1 MLIQHSVNYRMMK
14 RLLFITATTPG
25 IQGGGGETYTAEL
38 LKELSNH
45 FLIDLVYFQY
55 PYMDRFVP
63 FNENIRVVASLTL
76 GTALRIKGMLSCP
89 FVFPYFSTRYNKK
102 LEKKIQELVDQN
114 DYCSIYFD
122 FSNTF
127 IYARKIRHPHI
138 ILMAHDVVAQS
149 HMRRKRLL
157 LPWVKA
163 TEKELL
169 EKGTAVFTFSEK
181 DCQLVK
187 ELYGL
192 ESHSTQFFIS
202 EVTLRAKPQ
211 YESDYY
217 VMFGSWNRPEN
228 YLSLQWFISNVA
240 VKLMDDV
247 RIKVLGGGKMPD
259 EIRELIDSSDM
270 FEYVGYVDNP
280 FDIIANAR
288 AEIAPLLYGAG
299 VKVKCVEALT
309 CGTPV
314 IGTEVAFEGIP
325 CYEGMERMMI
335 RAKTPE
341 EFIHSIETL
350 QLTIEDRINMK
361 DIFCKN
367 YSDSAIVKYL
377 LSINQ

>member
-1 MLIQHSVNYRMMK
+1 MNFRMK
-14 RLLFITATTPG
+14 NRLLFITATTPG

-38 LKELSNH
+38 LKVLSNH

-55 PYMDRFVP
+55 AYMDKFVP
-63 FNENIRVVASLTL
+63 FNENIRVVYSLTL
-76 GTALRIKGMLSCP
+76 GTKLRIKGMLSCP
-89 FVFPYFSTRYNKK
+89 FTYPYFSTRYNKE
-102 LEKKIQELVDQN
+102 LEKKIQELVEQN
-114 DYCSIYFD
+114 DYCAVYFD

-127 IYARKIRHPHI
+127 IYTRNLRHQHI
-138 ILMAHDVVAQS
+138 ILMSHDVVAQS
-149 HMRRKRLL
+149 HMRRKRFL

-163 TEKELL
+163 TEKKLL
-169 EKGTAVFTFSEK
+169 SKGSAIFTFSEK
-181 DCQLVK
+181 DCQLIK

-192 ESHSTQFFIS
+192 ESRSTQFFIS

-228 YLSLQWFISNVA
+228 HLSLQWFVSNVSNRLDKN
-240 VKLMDDV
+240 VQ
-247 RIKVLGGGKMPD
+247 IKVVGGGKMPD
-259 EIRELIDSSDM
+259 EIRALIDSSDM

-280 FDIIANAR
+280 FNIIANAR

-299 VKVKCVEALT
+299 VKVKCVEALS

-341 EFIHSIETL
+341 DFIHSIETL
-350 QLTIEDRINMK
+350 QLTIEDRIKMK
-361 DIFCKN
+361 DVFCRN

-377 LSINQ
+377 LSLIQ

>member
-1 MLIQHSVNYRMMK
+1 MQK

-38 LKELSNH
+38 LKVLSKH

-55 PYMDRFVP
+55 PNMDMFVP
-63 FNENIRVVASLTL
+63 SNENIRVVYSLML
-76 GTALRIKGMLSCP
+76 GTQLRLKGILSNL
-89 FVFPYFSTRYNKK
+89 FTFPYFSTRYSKALDK
-102 LEKKIQELVDQN
+102 RIQELVDEN
-114 DYCSIYFD
+114 DYFAVYLD
-122 FSNTF
+122 FSNAF
-127 IYARKIRHPHI
+127 VYDRKIHHKNI

-163 TEKELL
+163 TEKKLL
-169 EKGTAVFTFSEK
+169 AKGTAIYTFSEK
-181 DCQLVK
+181 DCQLIK
-187 ELYGL
+187 NLYGL
-192 ESHSTQFFIS
+192 ESRPTQFFLS
-202 EVTLRAKPQ
+202 EVTLSAKPQ

-217 VMFGSWNRPEN
+217 VIFGSWNRPEN
-228 YLSLQWFISNVA
+228 YLSLQWFISNVSG
-240 VKLMDDV
+240 KLKKNIK
-247 RIKVLGGGKMPD
+247 IKVVGGGKMPN
-259 EIRELIDSSDM
+259 EIRSLIDSTDM

-280 FDIIANAR
+280 YDIIANAR

-325 CYEGMERMMI
+325 CYEGMESMMI
-335 RAKTPE
+335 KAKTPE
-341 EFIHSIETL
+341 DFICSIETL
-350 QLTIEDRINMK
+350 RLSLDDRIKMK

-377 LSINQ
+377 LSLVQ